1 MILYIIFIV
10 YYKIKKF
17 FYLKKINFKFNFYV
31 LINNLNNFEILL
43 YFFIIFLKF
52 NINKNLYI

>member
-43 YFFIIFLKF
+43 YLLFIIA
-52 NINKNLYI
+52 